1 MRKKML
7 KNNLIF
13 NNFGLVNE
21 AAHTPLN
28 TFFRNSISV
37 EMRRYAVVHLCIP
50 VRRVLLNN
58 ICKLVSDFLYEK

>member
-1 MRKKML
+1 ML

-28 TFFRNSISV
+28 SI
-37 EMRRYAVVHLCIP
+37 
-50 VRRVLLNN
+50 
-58 ICKLVSDFLYEK
+58 FLETV